1 MPSRKASR
9 SASRRAIATSA
20 RRYLAV
26 PSARDA
32 ADLLPH
38 IAACRRDR
46 PKVCVQFLD
55 AVERGG
61 NDGCAGP
68 NVHHS
73 VQVPLFAARARIDCG
88 GGDAGPYGDVVQ
100 PWWKNILVR
109 RKGRA
114 PRPKLLAA
122 PLSRITFTES
132 GLSRACFPSYCLVFR
147 RWL

>member
-68 NVHHS
+68 NVHQS
-73 VQVPLFAARARIDCG
+73 VQEPLFAARARIDCG
-88 GGDAGPYGDVVQ
+88 GEDAGPYGDVVHLGG
-100 PWWKNILVR
+100 KIFLFAEEAVR
-109 RKGRA
+109 RVQNCS
-114 PRPKLLAA
+114 
-122 PLSRITFTES
+122 PLWRILFTES
-132 GLSRACFPSYCLVFR
+132 GLSRAC
-147 RWL
+147 